1 MYNIMWYI
9 IISAL
14 FSPSCQPAPP
24 LRHTS
29 DAILALPVIQRYYD
43 SLESSRAVDQL
54 HQPDINIFC
63 NTVDIYIYCWDLGWL
78 RIDRR
83 YLNKAEPWLTPLSAS
98 LTSARSWW
106 RGRRLCQTKVE
117 EDNCQIRIIRNLGS
131 QDKDCSTKCLE
142 IGLYE
147 NVRHGFK

>member
-1 MYNIMWYI
+1 MP
-9 IISAL
+9 L
-14 FSPSCQPAPP
+14 FYPSIPPAPP

-29 DAILALPVIQRYYD
+29 DAILALPVILRYYD
-43 SLESSRAVDQL
+43 SLESGRAVDQL
-54 HQPDINIFC
+54 HQPDINILC

-106 RGRRLCQTKVE
+106 RGGDCVRPKWRRIIV
-117 EDNCQIRIIRNLGS
+117 RIIRNLGS